1 MLAERFGWHPLDV
14 EDIVSKRQRP
24 KVDDYEE
31 DRYLFAVLHFPVFDK
46 AIQRLNAAE
55 LDVFIGQDYLV
66 TLPTRELL
74 PVTRLFARCETDEA
88 SASSSSRRAP
98 AACSTRCSTTCS
110 TTASRSSTRS
120 ATSSTRIEDDM
131 FEGAAEDVVRDIS
144 NVKQEIISYRKV
156 IKPERSTL
164 RVLERR
170 VDRFLPEELELYFD
184 DINDAVERIWDQLDN
199 YKEVVEAL
207 EQTNESVI
215 SHRQNDVLR
224 LLTIISVTMLPLTLL
239 TGIFGM
245 NVVYPGEAT
254 KVAFWVILGALVATL
269 GAMIGF
275 FRWKRWI

>member
-1 MLAERFGWHPLDV
+1 M
-14 EDIVSKRQRP
+14 
-24 KVDDYEE
+24 
-31 DRYLFAVLHFPVFDK
+31 FA
-46 AIQRLNAAE
+46 
-55 LDVFIGQDYLV
+55 
-66 TLPTRELL
+66 
-74 PVTRLFARCETDEA
+74 
-88 SASSSSRRAP
+88 
-98 AACSTRCSTTCS
+98 
-110 TTASRSSTRS
+110 
-120 ATSSTRIEDDM
+120 
-131 FEGAAEDVVRDIS
+131 GAAEDVVRDLS

-170 VDRFLPEELELYFD
+170 INRFLPEELDLYFD

-254 KVAFWVILGALVATL
+254 TVAFWVILGALVATL
-269 GAMIGF
+269 GAMVGF